1 MAAGHLGEIVDHR
14 LWGLDFVMSCGLR
27 FVFGA
32 PFLCACVAF
41 SANRRVLAASWLQE
55 MVGITSLPNEPSEE
69 EFRLC
74 LRNGLILCN
83 AINKV
88 HPGAVPKVCNLGF
101 ALELFIPNLKAQI
114 LIVATWTSLFEF

>member
-1 MAAGHLGEIVDHR
+1 M
-14 LWGLDFVMSCGLR
+14 
-27 FVFGA
+27 
-32 PFLCACVAF
+32 
-41 SANRRVLAASWLQE
+41 LAASWLQE
-55 MVGITSLPNEPSEE
+55 MVGITSLPNELSEE

-101 ALELFIPNLKAQI
+101 LFIPNLKAQI
-114 LIVATWTSLFEF
+114 LIVATWISFEF